1 VLRIWFFSDN
11 SRAWEDASWV
21 LGVYFGSHHGSEHWS
36 FCVGFD
42 FDLVF
47 IATIP
52 MGLHS
57 LHRFLLYFVLYTFP
71 FL

>member
-1 VLRIWFFSDN
+1 MHLGYWVFILALITFLSIGVFGMALVLIW
-11 SRAWEDASWV
+11 
-21 LGVYFGSHHGSEHWS
+21 
-36 FCVGFD
+36 C
-42 FDLVF
+42 F